1 MYKRTWWE
9 KTVEYAFVKK
19 HVAIE
24 DLIIPLAGKHEAVG
38 DTILGKV
45 DKWLLI
51 EFKRS
56 ENELDSEI
64 EKFGGV
70 YKFCDAKMK
79 LSTLGGTEH
88 HLLVYGQLV
97 EETLKLDLIVK
108 RYFERTEIDIHE
120 ALQLGVDFETFD
132 LYMKS
137 LLELKNV
144 CLSDEDGSDS
154 GSSQYSR
161 VVGVNK
167 FGTVTECMSVDD
179 YKLCVTKDRALRHEA
194 ELKLSQSQAK
204 LNDSRNTTAGPK
216 I

>member
-38 DTILGKV
+38 DAILGKV

-56 ENELDSEI
+56 ENELNSEI

-70 YKFCDAKMK
+70 HKFCDAKMK

-88 HLLVYGQLV
+88 HFLVYGQLV

-120 ALQLGVDFETFD
+120 ALQLGVDFEAFD

-167 FGTVTECMSVDD
+167 LGTVTECMSVDD
-179 YKLCVTKDRALRHEA
+179 YKLCVTRDRALRHEA

-204 LNDSRNTTAGPK
+204 LNDSRNTTTGPK